1 MNKLISIAMTTYNG
15 EKYLAE
21 QIDSILAQS
30 YSDFEL
36 IISDDCSTDA
46 TRTILKEYE
55 KKDRR
60 IKLHFNEI
68 NLGFKKNFE
77 QVIKLCSGGFIALSD
92 QDDVWTENHLEILM
106 SNIGSA
112 DLIGADAI
120 MTDSHLNPL
129 GYTMQDATGI
139 KLENPNSDFLFL
151 HELYSNIFQGTACLM
166 RSSIL
171 QSLLPIPECALFHD
185 HWAALIAGIGNGL
198 AYIQEPVLFYR
209 QHKEQITENPKQTLF
224 ASIKQTVKKQEK
236 NKFERQQLV
245 KMLKLLFQK
254 SSDSEKKIQ
263 ISSVIK
269 YNTNILERKRIRAL
283 HHFLKHYKVIY
294 GKTSIVFF
302 LFRFIKI
309 LSGLI

>member
-1 MNKLISIAMTTYNG
+1 MTTYNG

-185 HWAALIAGIGNGL
+185 HWAALIASIGNGL

-209 QHKEQITENPKQTLF
+209 QHKEQVTENPKQTLF

-236 NKFERQQLV
+236 NELERKYLV
-245 KMLKLLFQK
+245 QMLELLFQMT
-254 SSDSEKKIQ
+254 SDFEKKAQ

-269 YNTNILERKRIRAL
+269 YNRNLLGRKRIRAL
-283 HHFLKHYKVIY
+283 YHFVKHYKIIY
-294 GKTSIVFF
+294 GKTTFIFF
-302 LFRFIKI
+302 VFRFIKI
-309 LSGLI
+309 LIGLI